1 MRVSAFAQRP
11 EENTD
16 MSTRPLQNVL
26 SPEIAAGYRLA
37 FDEIRGELTALQER
51 RRQIGA
57 DMRRHGCS
65 YREMAFVLQIS
76 RSYSRDIVTDPQGTA
91 RRARTR
97 IVEKRRGAK

>member
-1 MRVSAFAQRP
+1 
-11 EENTD
+11 
-16 MSTRPLQNVL
+16 MSTRPATNVL
-26 SPEIAAGYRLA
+26 SPDQAAGYRSA

-65 YREMAFVLQIS
+65 YREIAFILQIS

-97 IVEKRRGAK
+97 VVEQRRAAAQ

>member
-1 MRVSAFAQRP
+1 
-11 EENTD
+11 
-16 MSTRPLQNVL
+16 MSTRPLPNVL

-51 RRQIGA
+51 RRLLGT

-76 RSYSRDIVTDPQGTA
+76 RSYARDLVTDPTGSA
-91 RRARTR
+91 RRTRTR
-97 IVEKRRGAK
+97 IVEQRRAASKFSE